1 MDFFCLLI
9 IQVTGFPEHLSTK
22 IPFKRVPRPPGCSTF
37 PPAMHSNEL
46 YNHPLF
52 RVRNELLTKDESVA
66 LSYKRARLVLRT
78 HRLTASDVQFC
89 SEKFWSLMMDPICS
103 LDIAM
108 FTILAAHVGLAIG
121 TLSRHLKRRP
131 DLRPLVNDLLRMDT
145 VGVYLLTERGHGLDA
160 FNIETTATRT
170 SDGYI
175 LHTPREEATK
185 FMPATT
191 PAFGIPKVALVMA
204 RLIVDGRNHGSR
216 FFIVPICNEKE
227 MYRGVI
233 STRLPTRSGTNPL
246 DFSLTRFDHVHIPLS
261 ALVASDINDISI
273 PDRPLEAWWDEIWR
287 IQLGT
292 MAVPAPWISAIKAAA
307 YIGGRYSMHRHV
319 IGTRNASIPVI
330 SFRTQQSPIIN
341 AVAVAMVMDNWFPRG
356 IRFAME
362 ETTDHRVRHAM
373 SVIMKATICR
383 HFQRCVP
390 EIAERCGAQG
400 TFEHNYM
407 ARIENDGKGVII
419 AEGDV
424 LTLCIRL
431 FSELLLGRYTVPLP
445 DPNSSLLA
453 QHAASLLQENRDIL
467 SGLESHRS
475 EAFNNLILPQSQS
488 VIEAIGHAM
497 AYAAAVDANLP
508 RPILDVYESLVIRQ
522 DPAWYSEQVGVSRT
536 QQRLREDAA
545 ITDAFAHLEL
555 YLDELEIADYVS
567 APILSD
573 AAWKAYSSSLPTHTG
588 NAMASFPQM
597 QAML

>member
-1 MDFFCLLI
+1 M
-9 IQVTGFPEHLSTK
+9 
-22 IPFKRVPRPPGCSTF
+22 
-37 PPAMHSNEL
+37 ASNEL
-46 YNHPLF
+46 YKHPLF
-52 RVRNELLTKDESVA
+52 QIRNELLTKDESVA

-78 HRLTASDVQFC
+78 HGLTAADVQFC
-89 SEKFWSLMMDPICS
+89 SERFWALMMDPICS

-131 DLRPLVNDLLRMDT
+131 DLQPLVNDLLRMDT

-170 SDGYI
+170 ATGYI
-175 LHTPREEATK
+175 LNTPREEATK

-191 PAFGIPKVALVMA
+191 PSFGIPKIALVMA
-204 RLIVDGRNHGSR
+204 KMIVDGRDHGSR
-216 FFIVPICNEKE
+216 FFIVPICNDRE
-227 MYRGVI
+227 MYRGVV

-246 DFSLTRFDHVHIPLS
+246 DFSLTRFDNVHLPPT
-261 ALVASDINDISI
+261 ALVSSELNNIAA
-273 PDRPLEAWWDEIWR
+273 PERPLEAWWDEIWR

-307 YIGGRYSMHRHV
+307 YIGGRYSMHRRV
-319 IGTRNASIPVI
+319 IGTRNFPTPVI
-330 SFRTQQSPIIN
+330 SFRTQQLPIIN

-356 IRFAME
+356 VRFAME
-362 ETTDHRVRHAM
+362 ETSDHRVRHAM

-390 EIAERCGAQG
+390 EVAERCGAQG

-445 DPNSSLLA
+445 DPKSSLLA
-453 QHAASLLQENRDIL
+453 QHAHSLLQENREIL
-467 SGLESHRS
+467 SGLDDHRS
-475 EAFNNLILPQSQS
+475 ETFNHLVLPQSQQA
-488 VIEAIGHAM
+488 IEAIGHAM
-497 AYAAAVDANLP
+497 AYSAAVEANLP
-508 RPILDVYESLVIRQ
+508 HPILNVYEALVIRQ
-522 DPAWYSEQVGVSRT
+522 DPAWYSEQARLPRID
-536 QQRLREDAA
+536 QRRREDEA
-545 ITDAFAHLEL
+545 ITSAMAHLDS
-555 YLDELEIADYVS
+555 YLDDLQIADYVS
-567 APILSD
+567 APIVTD
-573 AAWKAYSSSLPTHTG
+573 EAWKAYSLSLPTYTG
-588 NAMASFPQM
+588 NASVSNISQM